1 MALSSVCHAKHPH
14 GLSSLQSAAVCQ
26 ETKRQWAA
34 RVRESE
40 EHQDAD
46 KERVTE
52 RFKNR
57 NKKQKLWDFSPA
69 GKEWTINYK
78 TELCKETI
86 IREQKIK

>member
-1 MALSSVCHAKHPH
+1 MQTLSMALSSVCHAKHPH

-34 RVRESE
+34 RVRERE

-57 NKKQKLWDFSPA
+57 NKKQKL
-69 GKEWTINYK
+69 
-78 TELCKETI
+78 
-86 IREQKIK
+86 